1 MSTRTTSRRLAW
13 LIGLLLLVYCNLK
26 AEVRL
31 TFTKTDSIQSTK
43 SFSEP
48 NTAIDPTP
56 ISLTAIAGVPFK
68 YKIPALLL
76 PTNTIYSS
84 LELPGNG
91 LRISYETYPPS
102 IVGAPNATGVMNLT
116 INAHNVVNNVE
127 SSAWVPITITV
138 IAPTPISLTA
148 TAGVPFKYKLPV
160 LLPPQGTAY
169 TSSELPGNGLRL
181 SYETIPASIVGAPNS
196 TGVMNLTINANIT
209 VNGEPEVAWVPIS
222 ITVIPPT
229 PISLT
234 ATVGV
239 PFHYKTPLLLPDIS
253 TQYTANGLPNN
264 GLSLFTA
271 TTEPYITGTP
281 TASGVMNLTLNAH
294 SNVNSQEESA
304 WQPIIITV
312 NPSATSFAIT
322 GVNLISCQTIS
333 ANQRLLTFNPQYV
346 GTTGQPIIFT
356 VYQQLPLTSQP
367 GPYSLNLD
375 SSNPIITLI
384 AQQNG
389 VLTSYNYQWLAACN
403 NSTPNRP
410 PTTTGIPPQTA
421 QPGQAYQLSLAN
433 YFTDPD
439 GNPLTY
445 IVSGLPSTLNLTG
458 VIISGTP
465 SGTGSFPISVTAVD
479 PSGLFVATSFQLTVN
494 GTTPPNQPFTLVS
507 LTTNGCQNLGGN
519 QWQVTFTPQYTGL
532 TGESIVLAMTNGT
545 ITTQA
550 GPYSQTLSTTE
561 PLLTLIAQ
569 QGNTTSAYNY
579 FWLAACTGGAR
590 QGASEISNGLQV
602 KVFGNPIQSQQVDV
616 EISGVIGSWVEVT
629 VMDLQ
634 GRSHHQQ
641 RLEWPSDGERIN
653 LPVGQGA
660 GTHLVQVRTEGQV
673 QTVKLIKSR

>member
-1 MSTRTTSRRLAW
+1 MSTRTTTRTLGW
-13 LIGLLLLVYCNLK
+13 LIGLLLLVCWNLQ
-26 AEVRL
+26 AEVKATL
-31 TFTKTDSIQSTK
+31 TKTDSSQAST
-43 SFSEP
+43 SIREP

-56 ISLTAIAGVPFK
+56 LSLTAIVGVPFK
-68 YKIPALLL
+68 KTMPLLVPLDSLLSYDLTGLPA
-76 PTNTIYSS
+76 
-84 LELPGNG
+84 NG
-91 LRISYETYPPS
+91 LRIELGRPPGIQGIPLTS
-102 IVGAPNATGVMNLT
+102 GVVNLT
-116 INAHNVVNNVE
+116 LVNNTVLR
-127 SSAWVPITITV
+127 SAWRPIIITV
-138 IAPTPISLTA
+138 IDAPLPPPLSLTA
-148 TAGVPFKYKLPV
+148 IVGVPFQKTMPLLVPLDSLLSYDLTGLP
-160 LLPPQGTAY
+160 A
-169 TSSELPGNGLRL
+169 NGLRIEL
-181 SYETIPASIVGAPNS
+181 GRPPGIQGIPITS
-196 TGVMNLTINANIT
+196 GVVNLTLVNNT
-209 VNGEPEVAWVPIS
+209 VLRSAWRPII
-222 ITVIPPT
+222 ITVIDAPPV
-229 PISLT
+229 PPLNLT

-239 PFHYKTPLLLPDIS
+239 PFQQTLPYLVPVDSLLSLWVTGLP
-253 TQYTANGLPNN
+253 ANGLNFAPSSPPAIQ
-264 GLSLFTA
+264 GIPLT
-271 TTEPYITGTP
+271 
-281 TASGVMNLTLNAH
+281 SGVMNLTL
-294 SNVNSQEESA
+294 VNNTVLRSA
-304 WQPIIITV
+304 WRPIVITV

-494 GTTPPNQPFTLVS
+494 GTTPPTQPFALVS
-507 LTTNGCQNLGGN
+507 VTTNGCQNLGGN

-532 TGESIVLAMTNGT
+532 TGEPIVLAMTNGT

-550 GPYSQTLSTTE
+550 GPYSQTLSTNE

-590 QGASEISNGLQV
+590 QGASEVSNGLQV

-616 EISGVIGSWVEVT
+616 EISGVMGSWVEVT

-641 RLEWPSDGERIN
+641 RLEWPSDGERIS

-660 GTHLVQVRTEGQV
+660 GMHLVQVRTKGQV